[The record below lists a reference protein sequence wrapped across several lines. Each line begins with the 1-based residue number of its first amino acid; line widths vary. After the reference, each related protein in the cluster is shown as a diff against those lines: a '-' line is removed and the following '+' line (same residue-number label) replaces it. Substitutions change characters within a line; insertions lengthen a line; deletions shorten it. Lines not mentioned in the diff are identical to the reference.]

1 MTKEWVKDV
10 SNWEKEYLKMDVSLS
25 QRQKEILNGADL
37 KSHEGMMYGS
47 MYNDWK
53 IKKQLND

>member
-1 MTKEWVKDV
+1 MTADWIKEIP
-10 SNWEKEYLKMDVSLS
+10 NWEKEYLTMDVSLS